1 MLCCLV
7 LVWSITLGCIH
18 AEHFLFLSSM
28 SLCESAEQAASSLAV
43 DQTRAARLSWCRGL
57 VRTSITA
64 IPDQIELVNLIQ
76 INREKKKAK
85 DSVEFVF

>member
-1 MLCCLV
+1 
-7 LVWSITLGCIH
+7 
-18 AEHFLFLSSM
+18 M